1 MARSTTVL
9 FSGDAEGFLDGK
21 LETQNNLAISTSKT
35 KAGKQIG
42 LYQKHRTFTT

>member
-21 LETQNNLAISTSKT
+21 LETPNNLTTSTSKR
-35 KAGKQIG
+35 KAGKQTG
-42 LYQKHRTFTT
+42 L